1 MGMTPLEGIPMGT
14 RSGSIDPA
22 IIEHIMKREGLDVDK
37 VIEILNKKSGML
49 GISGFS
55 SDFRDL
61 EEAELRGNER
71 AILAREMFA
80 YAGSKFIAS
89 FAAAMGGIDA
99 LVFSG
104 GVGENDGDIRRKMCK
119 DLGFMGIRYD
129 TATDGVRGK
138 IAVLSTE
145 ASPVKIFLI
154 PTNEELVIT
163 HFTREV
169 VEALGR
175 R

>member
-1 MGMTPLEGIPMGT
+1 
-14 RSGSIDPA
+14 
-22 IIEHIMKREGLDVDK
+22 
-37 VIEILNKKSGML
+37 ML

-61 EEAELRGNER
+61 EDAENEGNER

-80 YAGSKFIAS
+80 YAGSKYIAS

-104 GVGENDGDIRRKMCK
+104 GVGENDGDIRHKMCR
-119 DLGFMGIRYD
+119 DLGFMGIKYN
-129 TATDGVRGK
+129 AETDKVRGK
-138 IAVLSTE
+138 ITVLSTE
-145 ASPVKIFLI
+145 DSPVKIFLI

-169 VEALGR
+169 VEALN
-175 R
+175 